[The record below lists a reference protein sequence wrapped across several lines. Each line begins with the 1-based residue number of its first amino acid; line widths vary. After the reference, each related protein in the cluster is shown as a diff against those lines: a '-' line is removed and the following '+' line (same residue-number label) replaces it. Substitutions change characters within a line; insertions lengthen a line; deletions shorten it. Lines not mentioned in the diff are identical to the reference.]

1 MKELVVDTLKIVA
14 PISVALVVFSQGLGI
29 SPSVVAAY
37 WKDRPGLIARSLVA
51 ALVIVPA
58 VALVVIF
65 LLKPAPGVAIG
76 LAILVSCPP
85 APLTI
90 SSAPRQGG
98 ASGSFMVSL
107 HLSLAIL
114 ALLTVPAALYLLSIA
129 FGFTAEVNLGVMAWI
144 LAKTILLPI
153 GFGLTVRAVAPALA
167 DRAAPIL
174 GKAGMLGV
182 FVAVLLLLAAAYR
195 SLLNMDP
202 WSFLV
207 MAVVSITALATGH
220 LLGPEDPAERTALAI
235 ECGVRHPALALT
247 VGATNFGAERALPIL
262 VPCILIFIAIA
273 TIYMAW
279 RARGMAAARNRAP

>member
-14 PISVALVVFSQGLGI
+14 PISVALIVLSQGLGI
-29 SPSVVAAY
+29 APSLVAAY
-37 WKDRPGLIARSLVA
+37 WKERPGLMARSLVA
-51 ALVIVPA
+51 ALVVVPA
-58 VALVVIF
+58 VALAVIF

-85 APLTI
+85 APLMI

-107 HLSLAIL
+107 HLSLAVL
-114 ALLTVPAALYLLSIA
+114 ALLTVPAVLSLLSVA
-129 FGFTAEVNLGVMAWI
+129 LDFTAEVDLGVMAWI

-153 GFGLTVRAVAPALA
+153 GLGLTLRAVAPAFA
-167 DRAAPIL
+167 GRAGPIL

-182 FVAVLLLLAAAYR
+182 LIAVLLVLEAAYR
-195 SLLNMDP
+195 SLLSMDG
-202 WSFLV
+202 WSYFV
-207 MAVVSITALATGH
+207 IVVVSITALATGH
-220 LLGPEDPAERTALAI
+220 LLGPEDPSERTALAI

-262 VPCILIFIAIA
+262 VPCILIFVAVA
-273 TIYMAW
+273 TIYMAG
-279 RARGMAAARNRAP
+279 RARGMAAARQGAP

>member
-37 WKDRPGLIARSLVA
+37 WKDRPGLMARSLVA

-58 VALVVIF
+58 VALVVIL

-129 FGFTAEVNLGVMAWI
+129 FDFNAEVNLGVMAWI

-153 GFGLTVRAVAPALA
+153 GSGPDIARHCARTRRPCGANPRQGRHARRFR
-167 DRAAPIL
+167 R
-174 GKAGMLGV
+174 GV
-182 FVAVLLLLAAAYR
+182 PFARGRLSQLAAHGSVVLSRHGDRQHR
-195 SLLNMDP
+195 S
-202 WSFLV
+202 
-207 MAVVSITALATGH
+207 ARH
-220 LLGPEDPAERTALAI
+220 GP
-235 ECGVRHPALALT
+235 LT
-247 VGATNFGAERALPIL
+247 WTR
-262 VPCILIFIAIA
+262 
-273 TIYMAW
+273 
-279 RARGMAAARNRAP
+279 RSR